1 MHELIDMH
9 CHYTPRAHDDMG
21 VARVS
26 VFNATGADTWHA
38 AIMAARA
45 GGSIRVAIGIHPWYV
60 SGAPAD
66 WDVQMRDILAD
77 NPGAMVGEIGL
88 DGKYDNFELQRALFS
103 AQLQIAAEFGRVA
116 TVHCTRAWGAMLEI
130 LTHTKLPPAVILHR
144 CNASADIIKQLN
156 KIGNFYISCSGDG
169 SMRTRCAI
177 AAADTDKILIESDTD
192 TAAMAPEI
200 LQRAVQQIADIR
212 GITAD
217 MAANITTN
225 NAKRILQNG

>member
-1 MHELIDMH
+1 MRELIDMH
-9 CHYTPRAHDDMG
+9 CHYIPRAHDDMG
-21 VARVS
+21 VTRVS
-26 VFNATGADTWHA
+26 VFNATRADEWRDAIAAVGNGAP
-38 AIMAARA
+38 
-45 GGSIRVAIGIHPWYV
+45 IRVAIGIHPWYV
-60 SGAPAD
+60 SGAPDD
-66 WDVQMRDILAD
+66 WDVQMRDVLAD

-88 DGKYDNFELQRALFS
+88 DGGHADFELQRALFS
-103 AQLQIAAEFGRVA
+103 AQLQIATEFERA
-116 TVHCTRAWGAMLEI
+116 AFVHCVGAWGAMLEI
-130 LTHTKLPPAVILHR
+130 LMNTKLPPAVILHR
-144 CNASADIIKQLN
+144 CNASVDIIKQLN

-169 SMRTRCAI
+169 SMRTRRAI

-200 LQRAVQQIADIR
+200 LQRAVRQIADIR